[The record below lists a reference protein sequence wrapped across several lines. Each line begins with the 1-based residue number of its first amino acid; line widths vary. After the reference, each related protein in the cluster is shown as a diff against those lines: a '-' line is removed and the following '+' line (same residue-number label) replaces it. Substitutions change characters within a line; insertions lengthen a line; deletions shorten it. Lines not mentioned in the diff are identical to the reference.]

1 MPPPSDLRRWFEHC
15 LDLPADQR
23 QAWIE
28 RNLCDADDR
37 LRLRRLLAAAAS
49 GEAWLDEDI
58 GVRIV
63 RLLDGTDAATAT
75 FGGRLCGAFRLVREL
90 GRGGQGIVYLAERAA
105 GDFTQTVAVKLL
117 RRAILSDHDL
127 RSFRR
132 ERDILVR
139 FDHPGVARLIDGGIT
154 DDGMPYLV
162 MDYLD
167 GTPLD
172 AWCRRERPDRERTLA
187 LFSALCAIIA
197 AAHRRLIVHRD
208 LKPSNVLVMRDGA
221 VKVLD
226 FGIAR
231 LLDEDE
237 DATRTQARLLTP
249 GYAAPE
255 LFGGDAA
262 TPAADVYALGLMLRQ
277 MLDGDFAD
285 PRSRPVGTGRTAV
298 PRELRW
304 IIERATDAAAAQRYR
319 DGAELGED
327 IDRYRN
333 RLPVHAHPPGRWYRA
348 GKFVARHRSGVAA
361 AVLLVLSST
370 IGFGAALWQAHVARQ
385 QAALAAQ
392 EAGRA
397 TAVRGFVDRMFDAVR
412 DGRARADEPSLR
424 ELVASAGDQVLQQP
438 PRDAATA
445 VDLATLFADLAAA
458 GGDLDLASRLADTAV
473 RNADAQLAA
482 EDRLR
487 IGAHVLRGYVASK
500 REDYVVAEAE
510 LRPALADLDRLGL
523 RGRPLLQALE
533 GLQAVE
539 NMRGDAVAYI
549 ALARRDIDERRAAFG
564 ADDPA
569 LGIGFNNLGSALEG
583 IEDYAGAQAAYA
595 EATAFELAHR
605 GPHNEAT
612 AEAEC
617 GLASTLGRAGRWRE
631 ALTRFRSCTARFEAL
646 QHAPTQ
652 PEVYASAKWCVL
664 EGWMLGERLDE
675 ACRRAD
681 EASARVFAGD
691 RDYAG
696 ESRQRTA
703 SWMIERGV
711 DYAQAEA
718 LLEQARA
725 LYGDGPLNAMRKG
738 RVDQLRAELL
748 LARGAYAQVRG
759 LAPATIDHLRQRPF
773 KLQPLIAQAQLLL
786 ACAHAPGPECGSDL
800 RADIER
806 RQAPLL
812 AWRHPQMLQ
821 VQVLLARVDLERDP
835 RAAAARLRAA
845 VDPAAAELPAL
856 HPRLLEARLW
866 LAAAQ
871 HRSGDCAGA
880 TASRLAADVGVRE
893 AGLGRHP
900 LLQVA
905 RLAAGDG
912 PCPAAG
918 SPR

>member
-1 MPPPSDLRRWFEHC
+1 M
-15 LDLPADQR
+15 DLPADQR

-28 RNLCDADDR
+28 RNLPDADDR
-37 LRLRRLLAAAAS
+37 LHLHRLLAAAS
-49 GEAWLDEDI
+49 SDEAWLEEDV
-58 GVRIV
+58 GVRIG
-63 RLLDGTDAATAT
+63 RLLDGTDVATTALS
-75 FGGRLCGAFRLVREL
+75 GRLCGAFRLVREL
-90 GRGGQGIVYLAERAA
+90 GRGGQGIVYLAERVV
-105 GDFTQTVAVKLL
+105 GDFTQIVAVKLL

-139 FDHPGVARLIDGGIT
+139 FDHPGIARLIDGGIT
-154 DDGMPYLV
+154 DDGIPYLV

-172 AWCRRERPDRERTLA
+172 VWCRRERPDRERTLA
-187 LFSALCAIIA
+187 LFAALCAIVA

-221 VKVLD
+221 IKVLD
-226 FGIAR
+226 FGVAR
-231 LLDEDE
+231 LLDEDQ
-237 DATRTQARLLTP
+237 DATRTQALMLTP
-249 GYAAPE
+249 RYAAPE
-255 LFGGDAA
+255 LLEGEAA

-285 PRSRPVGTGRTAV
+285 AGSRPPGSVRTAA
-298 PRELRW
+298 PRDLRW
-304 IIERATDAAAAQRYR
+304 IVERATDVAPTRRYR

-333 RLPVHAHPPGRWYRA
+333 RQPVHAHPPGRWYRA
-348 GKFVARHRSGVAA
+348 GKFVVRHRGGVS
-361 AVLLVLSST
+361 AVALLVLSST
-370 IGFGAALWQAHVARQ
+370 IGFGSALWQAHVARQ

-438 PRDAATA
+438 PRDVATA

-458 GGDLDLASRLADTAV
+458 GGDLDLAGRLADAAV
-473 RNADAQLAA
+473 RSADVRLGVQ
-482 EDRLR
+482 DRLR

-500 REDYVVAEAE
+500 REDYALAEAE
-510 LRPALADLDRLGL
+510 LRPALADLDRLGV

-539 NMRGDAVAYI
+539 NMRGDVAAYI
-549 ALARRDIDERRAAFG
+549 ALARRDVDERRAAFG

-569 LGIGFNNLGSALEG
+569 LGQGYNNLGSALEG
-583 IEDYAGAQAAYA
+583 IEDYAGAEAAYA
-595 EATAFELAHR
+595 EATAFELARR

-631 ALTRFRSCTARFEAL
+631 ALTRFRSCTERFEAL

-664 EGWMLGERLDE
+664 EGWMLGDRLDQ

-696 ESRQRTA
+696 ESRQRKA

-725 LYGDGPLNAMRKG
+725 LYGEGPLNAMRKG

-748 LARGAYAQVRG
+748 LARGAYAQVRA
-759 LAPATIDHLRQRPF
+759 LAPATIGNLRERPF

-786 ACAHAPGPECGSDL
+786 ACAHAPGPECASDL
-800 RADIER
+800 RSDIER

-812 AWRHPQMLQ
+812 SWRHPQMLQ
-821 VQVLLARVDLERDP
+821 VQILLARVDLERDP
-835 RAAAARLRAA
+835 RSAAARLRAA
-845 VDPAAAELPAL
+845 IEPAAAELPPL
-856 HPRLLEARLW
+856 HPRLLEAQLW
-866 LAAAQ
+866 LAAARQ
-871 HRSGDCAGA
+871 RGGDCAGA
-880 TASRLAADVGVRE
+880 SVARLAAEAGMRE

-905 RLAAGDG
+905 RLAAGG
-912 PCPAAG
+912 ERCPAVG
-918 SPR
+918 LPR